1 MTVYLRFIS
10 RGPINCTLFIEV
22 QKTYKCNTSS
32 KVRQFKDH
40 LKQGESIQ
48 LIIKG
53 FSFCKDEF
61 CYVRHRNN
69 SLNEAHTV
77 YPCLTL
83 SKVLWFQRRV
93 NLSSLVLVLYYIRGC
108 ICFKD
113 LYSSCAVEFSLSIGH
128 TLCLL
133 SRWFV

>member
-10 RGPINCTLFIEV
+10 RGPINCILFIDV

-40 LKQGESIQ
+40 LKQDESIQ

-69 SLNEAHTV
+69 SLNEAHIV
-77 YPCLTL
+77 YSCP
-83 SKVLWFQRRV
+83 
-93 NLSSLVLVLYYIRGC
+93 SSLVLVLYYFRGC